1 MIHSAGLAPGVGGV
15 GVRGLG
21 GVRAAS
27 VLGCVG
33 AASALLGGNVEASFG
48 PGVRVVVGAGACVI
62 GVAVCIWFRMR
73 PRSAMYHALS
83 CSSLLWSMSAP
94 PIRKAM
100 SVFLFFAATFVRS
113 RSSLMAL
120 FFISDDHRASV
131 FSSRRTARAWAS
143 ARQCSMDSCTRAVV
157 ASAFFPFFAN
167 LWPSGRPSDAP
178 GVVASGLYVSLALS
192 RARRTSA
199 HFSHLSMRL

>member
-1 MIHSAGLAPGVGGV
+1 M
-15 GVRGLG
+15 RGLG
-21 GVRAAS
+21 GVGAAS

-33 AASALLGGNVEASFG
+33 AASVLLGGDVEASFG
-48 PGVRVVVGAGACVI
+48 LGVRVVVGVVGVV
-62 GVAVCIWFRMR
+62 GVAVCIWFMMR

-83 CSSLLWSMSAP
+83 CLSLLWSMSAP

-131 FSSRRTARAWAS
+131 FSLRRTARACAS
-143 ARQCSMDSCTRAVV
+143 ARQCSIDPCTRAVA
-157 ASAFFPFFAN
+157 ASACFPFLAP
-167 LWPSGRPSDAP
+167 LLPSDRPSDAP
-178 GVVASGLYVSLALS
+178 GVGASGL
-192 RARRTSA
+192 
-199 HFSHLSMRL
+199 